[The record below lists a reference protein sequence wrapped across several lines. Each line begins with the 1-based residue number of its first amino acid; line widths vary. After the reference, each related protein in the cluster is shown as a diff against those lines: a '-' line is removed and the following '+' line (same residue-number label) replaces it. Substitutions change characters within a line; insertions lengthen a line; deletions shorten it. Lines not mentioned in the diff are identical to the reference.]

1 MRGLLSSNFPGHI
14 YPVNSRGGQVFGI
27 PAFKDIA
34 QINSPIDLAVC
45 AIPEK
50 FVKETIE
57 ACGQKGVKGITVIT
71 AGFAETSDQ
80 GRQQQ
85 AFLAGLARSLGIRL
99 IGPNVS
105 GTFNLRAGFNA
116 SSILADD
123 LLSTPIAAVCQGGY
137 AFYDILSSGWARGLG
152 VGKFIH
158 TGNESDLT
166 VTDFLQAFG
175 EDPEVQAIVMYIEAL
190 RDGKR
195 FMEIA
200 GEVTRTK
207 PVVVYKAG
215 RTVDSARAAHS
226 HTGALA
232 GQGQVYNGLLRQVGA
247 VISPAMELLLPIGHA
262 LIERPSMKGS
272 RVAIITMGGSWG
284 VALTDCLAEAGLS
297 VPEFSPDLQKELRS
311 LGMPDRASVKNPLDF
326 GASGKFLDVDFPT
339 SLARAILASKE
350 VDALILHGI
359 GRPGMHS
366 AETSEERKIF
376 LEIEKQQVNKI
387 YALEKEMGIPVL
399 IGSHYNPWES
409 QAISDLNK
417 QGVRIY
423 NRLHEIAW
431 LLTAMYEYG
440 PQTR

>member
-1 MRGLLSSNFPGHI
+1 LAGGWAERLTLNPKPVNGYEKRNALFDSDVFLNPGSVAVIGASERPGSWGSFIMRGLLSSNFPGHI
-14 YPVNSRGGQVFGI
+14 YPVNSRAGQVFGI
-27 PAFKDIA
+27 PAFRHIA

-85 AFLAGLARSLGIRL
+85 ASLAGLARSLGIRL

-105 GTFNLRAGFNA
+105 GTFNLHAGFNA
-116 SSILADD
+116 SSIPADD
-123 LLSTPIAAVCQGGY
+123 LLSTPIAAACQGGY
-137 AFYDILSSGWARGLG
+137 AFYDILSSGKAKGLG

-175 EDPEVQAIVMYIEAL
+175 KDPEVKAIVMYIEAL

-215 RTVDSARAAHS
+215 RTVAGIQWPAAPGRCGYFTCHGAAAAHWPRFNR
-226 HTGALA
+226 TTADE
-232 GQGQVYNGLLRQVGA
+232 RQPGSDHYRGGFLGSGPFRLSCGSGFVHSGIQPGPA
-247 VISPAMELLLPIGHA
+247 EGTAISGDA
-262 LIERPSMKGS
+262 GS
-272 RVAIITMGGSWG
+272 R
-284 VALTDCLAEAGLS
+284 
-297 VPEFSPDLQKELRS
+297 
-311 LGMPDRASVKNPLDF
+311 LGK
-326 GASGKFLDVDFPT
+326 K
-339 SLARAILASKE
+339 
-350 VDALILHGI
+350 
-359 GRPGMHS
+359 S
-366 AETSEERKIF
+366 A
-376 LEIEKQQVNKI
+376 
-387 YALEKEMGIPVL
+387 
-399 IGSHYNPWES
+399 
-409 QAISDLNK
+409 
-417 QGVRIY
+417 
-423 NRLHEIAW
+423 
-431 LLTAMYEYG
+431 
-440 PQTR
+440 